1 MKEKDSKIKMRRF
14 TNWNGDQEEDIIT
27 SARRLRREAMLEIV
41 IISDPDNRI
50 NSEADLQRLLH
61 SSLYSGEIRRDADVI
76 LDVNKSSCVK
86 DDEKEQC
93 SVCMSHFQENETKS
107 ELSCSHKFHYDC
119 IIEWGKH
126 KQECPLCRESI
137 SVKQN

>member
-1 MKEKDSKIKMRRF
+1 MRRF

-27 SARRLRREAMLEIV
+27 SSRRIQQQRTIEIFIV
-41 IISDPDNRI
+41 SDPNNRI
-50 NSEADLQRLLH
+50 TSDADLQRLLH
-61 SSLYSGEIRRDADVI
+61 SSLYSGEIRRDADIV
-76 LDVNKSSCVK
+76 LDVNKNSCRK
-86 DDEKEQC
+86 EDEKEQC
-93 SVCMSHFQENETKS
+93 SVCLSNFKENEMMS
-107 ELSCSHKFHYDC
+107 ELTCSHKFHYDC